1 MLPKSNLSG
10 EDGRPRWFSRRHQ
23 FAVIVVGSTDVRRFA
38 ENLTIPIGARLHVCG
53 FAVFMVATVGYVMA
67 LGFLLTVLL
76 KPLLPNRIGLWV
88 GHGDFVFGTTDSP
101 SAGVHEVLGSLYIPV
116 TMLLAFGAA
125 IGTTHALRWLI
136 RTRHR
141 PAH

>member
-1 MLPKSNLSG
+1 
-10 EDGRPRWFSRRHQ
+10 
-23 FAVIVVGSTDVRRFA
+23 VIVVGSTDVRRFA
-38 ENLTIPIGARLHVCG
+38 ENLTIPIGARLHVRG

-88 GHGDFVFGTTDSP
+88 GHGDFVFGATDSP

-141 PAH
+141 TAH